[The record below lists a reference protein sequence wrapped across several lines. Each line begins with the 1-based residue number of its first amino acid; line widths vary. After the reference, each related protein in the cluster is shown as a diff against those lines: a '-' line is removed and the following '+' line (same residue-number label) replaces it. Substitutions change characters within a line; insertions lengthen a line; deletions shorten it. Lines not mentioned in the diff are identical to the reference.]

1 MFMKIL
7 NFFRFLGEIFRFFFH
22 RKKSG
27 EDITCEKNC
36 IFSRTFFSKKKIWK
50 FPPKIRQFH
59 KNSSKNIFWKSWK
72 KIRTS
77 RSKQNFT
84 ADRMEALSTSEN
96 HSKAQ
101 LLSKHVFFHDF
112 CAKPVRRLGMGPLKK
127 LKLRPHFWRRISNF
141 RRIVHQDEI
150 LESPRVFFRERVYVS
165 SSWENYTRKVLAR
178 LSTSFLK

>member
-1 MFMKIL
+1 MGNFQIFFTSDIL
-7 NFFRFLGEIFRFFFH
+7 
-22 RKKSG
+22 
-27 EDITCEKNC
+27 T
-36 IFSRTFFSKKKIWK
+36 TFFSMKKNLKIS
-50 FPPKIRQFH
+50 PKNL
-59 KNSSKNIFWKSWK
+59 KNFKKNIFWKSWK

-127 LKLRPHFWRRISNF
+127 
-141 RRIVHQDEI
+141 
-150 LESPRVFFRERVYVS
+150 
-165 SSWENYTRKVLAR
+165 
-178 LSTSFLK
+178 FLKEGPILGAKLPTSDELISMMNFSNHLGFFLENRSMSLVDRKITPSSF

>member
-1 MFMKIL
+1 MTFYRNSLHCGETVSKGMTRMKKRCCTRDSPSWRPKYNTKI
-7 NFFRFLGEIFRFFFH
+7 NVIFRIFRDFFNLF
-22 RKKSG
+22 
-27 EDITCEKNC
+27 
-36 IFSRTFFSKKKIWK
+36 FSRSTEKYIN
-50 FPPKIRQFH
+50 
-59 KNSSKNIFWKSWK
+59 KNLG

-127 LKLRPHFWRRISNF
+127 FKLRTHFGSKTSNF
-141 RRIVHQDEI
+141 RRIVLQDEF
-150 LESPRVFFRERVYVS
+150 LESPRFFLCDPGYVS
-165 SSWENYTRKVLAR
+165 S
-178 LSTSFLK
+178 